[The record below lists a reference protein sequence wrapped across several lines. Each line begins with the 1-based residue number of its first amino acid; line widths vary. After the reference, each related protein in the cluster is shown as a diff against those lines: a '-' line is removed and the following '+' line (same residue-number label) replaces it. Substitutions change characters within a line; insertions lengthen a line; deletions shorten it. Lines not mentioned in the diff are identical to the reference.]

1 MALISSHFWTQLIDK
16 FKLEMDHID
25 MLLNVFEKATT
36 FTFYKSLPL
45 AMMTIM
51 VVLAVVKKS
60 KGRNSTL
67 AVYKTHTHLMKV
79 YKCYLLL
86 NVDGMKKF
94 PFNKKERSECSVD
107 ARENIF
113 ITGGNNARN

>member
-1 MALISSHFWTQLIDK
+1 
-16 FKLEMDHID
+16 MDHID

-67 AVYKTHTHLMKV
+67 AVYKTHTLYMKV

-86 NVDGMKKF
+86 NVEGMKKF
-94 PFNKKERSECSVD
+94 PFNKKERIECSED

>member
-1 MALISSHFWTQLIDK
+1 MALASSHFWTQLIDK

-25 MLLNVFEKATT
+25 MLLNIFEKATT

-67 AVYKTHTHLMKV
+67 AVYKTHTLYTKV
-79 YKCYLLL
+79 YK
-86 NVDGMKKF
+86 NVIYF
-94 PFNKKERSECSVD
+94 
-107 ARENIF
+107 
-113 ITGGNNARN
+113 

>member
-1 MALISSHFWTQLIDK
+1 
-16 FKLEMDHID
+16 MDHID

-60 KGRNSTL
+60 KGRIPLWRST
-67 AVYKTHTHLMKV
+67 KHTH
-79 YKCYLLL
+79 
-86 NVDGMKKF
+86 
-94 PFNKKERSECSVD
+94 
-107 ARENIF
+107 I
-113 ITGGNNARN
+113 

>member
-1 MALISSHFWTQLIDK
+1 
-16 FKLEMDHID
+16 

-67 AVYKTHTHLMKV
+67 AVYKTHTH
-79 YKCYLLL
+79 
-86 NVDGMKKF
+86 
-94 PFNKKERSECSVD
+94 
-107 ARENIF
+107 F
-113 ITGGNNARN
+113 I